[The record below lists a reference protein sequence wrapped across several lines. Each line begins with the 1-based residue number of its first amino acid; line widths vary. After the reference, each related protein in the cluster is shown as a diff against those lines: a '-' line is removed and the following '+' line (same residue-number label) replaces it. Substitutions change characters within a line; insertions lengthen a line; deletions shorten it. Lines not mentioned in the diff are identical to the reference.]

1 MKKWHRSKT
10 VYVRRVRELPAF
22 KAETAILAFYEP
34 MARYSFTFARPVKH
48 RVFFHK
54 TKNS

>member
-22 KAETAILAFYEP
+22 KAETAILAFYET

-48 RVFFHK
+48 RVIFHK